1 MNAAQQM
8 SSVASSA
15 FPCDDDELLS
25 PQMTDLEV
33 IRAVTSAIPAD
44 QRAKVLLA
52 LAAFCA

>member
-44 QRAKVLLA
+44 QRANVLLA